1 MAQID
6 IVIILIMVGG
16 AYRGWKNGLL
26 KEIVSMLGFLL
37 GLFVAYHLYAQF
49 GDYLSPHISSNSN
62 VGMIV
67 GRLLAFIFLWVV
79 TPIVLGLVAK
89 MFTKALDGL
98 HIGFLNSMAGL
109 LVGVVKYIVLL
120 SFIFGAMSMLGIIS
134 QEKRDESLCY
144 QSVASIAN
152 GIFSQADWKILKAK
166 ESIPEEEADTVWVPI
181 HHEQ

>member
-6 IVIILIMVGG
+6 IVIILIMVWG

-89 MFTKALDGL
+89 MFTKALDG
-98 HIGFLNSMAGL
+98 
-109 LVGVVKYIVLL
+109 
-120 SFIFGAMSMLGIIS
+120 
-134 QEKRDESLCY
+134 
-144 QSVASIAN
+144 
-152 GIFSQADWKILKAK
+152 
-166 ESIPEEEADTVWVPI
+166 
-181 HHEQ
+181 